1 MSLINDALKRAS
13 KTPNDPPSGPALTV
27 GLKPVEGKSGGG
39 GSGGGK
45 VVLVA
50 ILLVVALGGWLI
62 RIGLQSRAKNAAK
75 TPATGQAAA
84 GTNRTGTNLV
94 AKGSATNKVA
104 GARPPGTTTAGTT
117 APGRSNILTKVAAT
131 IAPYGAGE
139 DPFKTDGSGKPVTKA
154 GTTNAASAPGAVAAA
169 SQSASDASATGA
181 QAWPAV
187 KLQAI
192 FYRLSQP
199 SARVN
204 GKTLLVGEDVDGVRV
219 ASIERDNVVVEYKG
233 ESKTL
238 RFKQQQ

>member
-39 GSGGGK
+39 GSGGGGGK
-45 VVLVA
+45 VVLVV
-50 ILLVVALGGWLI
+50 ILLVVALGGWLV

-75 TPATGQAAA
+75 TPAAGQVAA

-94 AKGSATNKVA
+94 AKGAATNKVA
-104 GARPPGTTTAGTT
+104 AARPSGPANAAT
-117 APGRSNILTKVAAT
+117 PGRSNILTKVAAT

-139 DPFKTDGSGKPVTKA
+139 DPFKTDGAGKPASK
-154 GTTNAASAPGAVAAA
+154 GGPTNVAAVTSGA
-169 SQSASDASATGA
+169 AAQPAADAAATGS
-181 QAWPAV
+181 QGWPAV
-187 KLQAI
+187 RLQAI
-192 FYRLSQP
+192 FYRLTQP

-204 GKTLLVGEDVDGVRV
+204 GKTLLVGEDVDGIRV
-219 ASIERDNVVVEYKG
+219 ASIERDNVVVEYRG

-238 RFKQQQ
+238 RFKQQP